1 MKYIFNIILVVVLV
15 LSPTTVARAQAAA
28 PSLPAQSLAPSVDPD
43 IGYRVE
49 DLGDGIY
56 IVIGQYDYTCMFSV
70 TEEGVV
76 LFDAPPTMAPVLQ
89 AAIASKTELPV
100 THIVYSHAHT
110 DHIGAAGLFDNVVEI
125 YAHKDAAALIPYIA
139 GEQPPMPT
147 ITFSDRLDLEIGGLD
162 IVLEYFG
169 PSHDPGTTFISL
181 PQHRVLMV
189 VDIIDGG
196 HVPWFS
202 LNYAS
207 HIPGYLNTIERI
219 MARDFD
225 HYIAGHVD
233 RSYTKDELQVT
244 RDYVFAVQAQI
255 NAAFEAL
262 DPINYAKGRAGDYEN
277 VDTTAESK
285 TYLDAVV
292 KRCAERIIPAWRDR
306 LCAVEAFAANH
317 CEAFLQDEIDRG
329 NVSIKR

>member
-1 MKYIFNIILVVVLV
+1 MKYLFSTILVIVFLIFPAIA
-15 LSPTTVARAQAAA
+15 SDEQDQFT
-28 PSLPAQSLAPSVDPD
+28 LPPVQSLAPSVDPNV
-43 IGYRVE
+43 GYRIE
-49 DLGDGIY
+49 DLGNEIY
-56 IVIGQYDYTCMFSV
+56 VVVGQYDYTCMFAV

-76 LFDAPPTMAPVLQ
+76 LFDAPPTMASILQ
-89 AAIASKTELPV
+89 AAISSKTELPV
-100 THIVYSHAHT
+100 THVIYSHAHT
-110 DHIGAAGLFDNVVEI
+110 DHIGAAGLFADAEV
-125 YAHKDAAALIPYIA
+125 YAHENAAALIPYIA
-139 GEQPPMPT
+139 GEQPPIPT
-147 ITFSDRLDLEIGGLD
+147 VTFNDRLDLEIGGLD

-207 HIPGYLNTIERI
+207 HIPGYLDTIERI

-225 HYIAGHVD
+225 HYVAGHVD

-244 RDYVFAVQAQI
+244 RDYVFAVQAQM
-255 NAAFEAL
+255 NSAFEAL
-262 DPINYAKGRAGDYEN
+262 DPINYVQGRAGDYAN

-285 TYLDAVV
+285 AYLDAVV
-292 KRCAERIIPAWRDR
+292 ERCAKHVIPEWRER
-306 LCAVEAFAANH
+306 LGAVEAFAQNH

-329 NVSIKR
+329 NVSLKR